1 MPTIIEMPPFTSG
14 EPAYAANAVALAQGN
29 PACAHNCFC
38 SQISFACGKTNFVI
52 LLFCR
57 RAAFSNGARN
67 TPFSGTVRAFH
78 FALTHLGLPNS
89 ECSLFGEIQASSPE
103 LNSGY
108 RPSALYLFKFCH
120 EFFVRAAPEKFREVI
135 IVLQIF
141 TTLSFRLSEQREHTE
156 KSHNDNRPCK
166 RFLHAGYA
174 LGRKKRSDGIAIAT
188 VRSIA
193 SMTREILT
201 MSCFAT

>member
-108 RPSALYLFKFCH
+108 RVSAL
-120 EFFVRAAPEKFREVI
+120 
-135 IVLQIF
+135 
-141 TTLSFRLSEQREHTE
+141 
-156 KSHNDNRPCK
+156 
-166 RFLHAGYA
+166 
-174 LGRKKRSDGIAIAT
+174 
-188 VRSIA
+188 
-193 SMTREILT
+193 
-201 MSCFAT
+201 FAF

>member
-1 MPTIIEMPPFTSG
+1 MPTIIEMPSFTSG
-14 EPAYAANAVALAQGN
+14 EPAFAANVVALSQGN

-108 RPSALYLFKFCH
+108 RPSALYLFKIGH
-120 EFFVRAAPEKFREVI
+120 EFFVRAAHEKFREVI

-141 TTLSFRLSEQREHTE
+141 TTLSFRLSEQREHTR
-156 KSHNDNRPCK
+156 NDR
-166 RFLHAGYA
+166 
-174 LGRKKRSDGIAIAT
+174 RKKPINPWRCEQYTKREHLRRGVYFGVNDPEESASAT
-188 VRSIA
+188 Q
-193 SMTREILT
+193 
-201 MSCFAT
+201 